1 MNLEIFRLRRLDRMT
16 VLSSSSDNVSHTLE
30 NISVIRDILSTISDD
45 KSLAIFRAIAE
56 EGTTGIAS
64 YIINKDLQLTHKKYY
79 RRLEDLIKNGLI
91 IRKHC
96 SKKYILTSLGKVDY
110 QFNILST
117 ILEI

>member
-1 MNLEIFRLRRLDRMT
+1 MNLDILGLQILDKMR
-16 VLSSSSDNVSHTLE
+16 VLSSSSDNVLHTLE

-79 RRLEDLIKNGLI
+79 RRLSDQEWFDN
-91 IRKHC
+91 
-96 SKKYILTSLGKVDY
+96 KKTL
-110 QFNILST
+110 Q
-117 ILEI
+117 